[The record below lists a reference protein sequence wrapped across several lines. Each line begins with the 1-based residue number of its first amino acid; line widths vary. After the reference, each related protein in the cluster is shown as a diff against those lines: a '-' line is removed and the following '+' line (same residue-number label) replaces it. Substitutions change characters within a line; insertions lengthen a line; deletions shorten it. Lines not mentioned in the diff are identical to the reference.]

1 LSIFNR
7 QLKLNTRD
15 NEQYASKIIARIT
28 MKDTMELLDYLITNE
43 AESIEKM
50 LHISKVDKRKILRLQ
65 NKLKALEKDIRKHKQ
80 SVKEYRNYLRSMS
93 ESIHTRTKLNPARK
107 RHPDMAPEITQI
119 KSVGKLEK

>member
-1 LSIFNR
+1 
-7 QLKLNTRD
+7 
-15 NEQYASKIIARIT
+15 